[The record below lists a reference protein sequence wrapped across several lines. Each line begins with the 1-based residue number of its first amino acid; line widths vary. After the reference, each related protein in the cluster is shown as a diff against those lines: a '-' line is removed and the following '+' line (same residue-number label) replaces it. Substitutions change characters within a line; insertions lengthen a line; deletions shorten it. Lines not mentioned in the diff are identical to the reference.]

1 MPGCNLEESDGGAF
15 GLAAA
20 LLPVAQRVN
29 ADLEGAREL
38 PLAELREPA
47 LGAEPRA
54 YGRKKTPLRSSVRE
68 SGRSLVSNDVT
79 RNW

>member
-1 MPGCNLEESDGGAF
+1 MACGDLQQSDAWTLGM
-15 GLAAA
+15 AAT